1 MKELLAELKLH
12 PLNRYGKIHLSQW
25 KIKKKCFD
33 EYIYI
38 YIECAIQFI
47 KIQSMVQEFKIQG
60 DSLLLYIL
68 QTKLF
73 AMGDPKNH
81 CEKEKLKQ
89 KKGGA
94 QCQ

>member
-1 MKELLAELKLH
+1 MAKSIYHNGKLKKNALM
-12 PLNRYGKIHLSQW
+12 N
-25 KIKKKCFD
+25 
-33 EYIYI
+33 IYI

-47 KIQSMVQEFKIQG
+47 KIQSMVYEFKIQG

-81 CEKEKLKQ
+81 CEKEKLK
-89 KKGGA
+89 
-94 QCQ
+94 

>member
-1 MKELLAELKLH
+1 M
-12 PLNRYGKIHLSQW
+12 N
-25 KIKKKCFD
+25 
-33 EYIYI
+33 IYI

-47 KIQSMVQEFKIQG
+47 KIQSMVYEFKIQG

-81 CEKEKLKQ
+81 CEKEKLK
-89 KKGGA
+89 
-94 QCQ
+94 